1 MDAQQNIWNMGYD
14 LSLILTVIGV
24 VQDGDILTGKLSIG
38 CDATSRTAAL
48 GLLGI
53 LGRQPG
59 LNSHSRF
66 EADSSL
72 TRNDYF
78 THDGDNYSFN
88 GTLFARMKEVADRVG
103 GGNFNQ
109 ATLAAYR
116 YQRYQESVAENAN
129 FFFGPLA
136 ILLYGA
142 ASFVYELF
150 APYGSEGDADLAT
163 ISSFFG
169 ASQDASGAWQHVP
182 ERIPENW
189 HNRRGP
195 YTLDLG
201 VEQILAQFL
210 AYPVLFGG
218 NVGTNNFDA
227 LNAGSIVDGKLDAT
241 VGNLVCLL
249 FQLATTQIPNTVGQL
264 TALPLDLLNW
274 ATAKLA
280 PVLGN
285 AGCVLPPL

>member
-1 MDAQQNIWNMGYD
+1 MGYD
-14 LSLILTVIGV
+14 LSVILAVIGV
-24 VQDGDILTGKLSIG
+24 VQSGDIVTGRLSIG

-66 EADSSL
+66 EADASL

-78 THDGDNYSFN
+78 THNGDNFSFN

-109 ATLAAYR
+109 ATMAAYR
-116 YQRYQESVAENAN
+116 SQRYDESVAENAN

-136 ILLYGA
+136 ILLYGG

-150 APYGSEGDADLAT
+150 APYGPEGAADLAT
-163 ISSFFG
+163 ISSYFG
-169 ASQDASGAWQHVP
+169 AVQDASGTWRHVP
-182 ERIPENW
+182 ERIPDNW

-201 VEQILAQFL
+201 IEQILAQYQS
-210 AYPVLFGG
+210 YPKQFGG
-218 NVGTNNFDA
+218 NVGKNNFNG
-227 LNAGSIVDGKLDAT
+227 LNFGSIRDGKLADGAT
-241 VGNLVCLL
+241 VGDIVCLL
-249 FQLATTQIPNTVGQL
+249 FQLATTQIPNAVGQL
-264 TALPLDLLNW
+264 TALPLDLLGW
-274 ATAKLA
+274 ATGKLT

-285 AGCVLPPL
+285 AGCALNPL

>member
-1 MDAQQNIWNMGYD
+1 MGYD
-14 LSLILTVIGV
+14 LSLILAVIGV
-24 VQDGDILTGKLSIG
+24 VQDGDIVTGKLSIG

-72 TRNDYF
+72 TRNDFF
-78 THDGDNYSFN
+78 THNGDNFSFN

-109 ATLAAYR
+109 AAMAAYR
-116 YQRYQESVAENAN
+116 GQRYDESAAENAN

-150 APYGSEGDADLAT
+150 APYGSEGGADLAT

-169 ASQDASGAWQHVP
+169 AAQDASGTWQHVP
-182 ERIPENW
+182 ERIPDNW

-201 VEQILAQFL
+201 VHEILAQYN
-210 AYPVLFGG
+210 AYPRQFGG
-218 NVGTNNFDA
+218 NVGKNNFNR
-227 LNAGSIVDGKLDAT
+227 LNFGSIRDGKLADTAT
-241 VGNLVCLL
+241 VGDIVCLL
-249 FQLATTQIPNTVGQL
+249 FQIATNQIPNAVGQL
-264 TALPLDLLNW
+264 TALPLDLLGW
-274 ATAKLA
+274 ATGKLT

-285 AGCVLPPL
+285 AGCTLNPL